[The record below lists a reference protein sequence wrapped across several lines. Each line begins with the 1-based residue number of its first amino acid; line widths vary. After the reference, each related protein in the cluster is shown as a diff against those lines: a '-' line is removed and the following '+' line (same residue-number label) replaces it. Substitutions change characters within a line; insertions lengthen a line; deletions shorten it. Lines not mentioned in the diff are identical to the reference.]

1 MEKEKQYKNAGSA
14 PHPPRSASPLR
25 SSKNLGGLS
34 WLRWPLEHYS
44 IMLLIIAILF
54 MLGIYGM
61 HIMPKDEFPHATI
74 RQGVVVAV
82 YPGATSE
89 EIEQQVA
96 RPLERYLFTFGEVKR
111 SKTTT
116 TSQNDMCIA
125 MVELNDDVNNKDEV
139 WSKIKHGLNAF
150 KSQLPAGVLAIV
162 VNDDFGNTSALLIA
176 IESGQRSYRELREY
190 SDNLSDRL
198 RRIPSVANVKLFGEQ
213 KEQIS
218 LYVDRQR
225 LQAYGIGQQMLF
237 SRLQSQGIT
246 TMSGSISDDDQQ
258 VPIHV
263 EATENSVEEVANQI
277 IFSDPATG
285 NVVRVRD
292 VARVVREYDSNSS
305 RIEQDGHPCVL
316 LSMEMTPGNNVVQ
329 YGAEVDRVLK
339 EFRESELPD
348 DVTITRIADKPKVV
362 SMSITSFLRDLLI
375 SMAVIILVMMVLFP
389 LRSAIVAAI
398 TIPLSTFVSV
408 AIMYMVGIELNIVT
422 LAALIVVLG
431 MIVDNAIVVIDGYLE
446 YLGKGYE
453 PKEAAIESA
462 RQYFMPMM
470 LATLCICA
478 IFYPFLITMKGVF
491 HDCLEDFPW
500 TITINLMVSLVLAV
514 TVIPFLEVKI
524 IKKPQQQT
532 HPLPLPAVRGVITS
546 AAEEPADSPPS
557 QRGAGGGSITR
568 WVQKTYDGV
577 LNKTFRHPWLTM
589 LIGLGVILLSL
600 IIVPA
605 LKIRLFPYADRDQFA
620 VEIFLPDGKGLK
632 ETEAVADSV
641 YRVLSNDERITGITS
656 FIGCSSPRFMDAY
669 APQMA
674 GKNYAQ
680 FIVNTTSDKATLELL
695 ANYQPQL
702 SEAFPNAYVKFK
714 RLDYLSVPE
723 LEYRF
728 YSDNLD
734 SLHVVAERLM
744 ERMREMPEL
753 EWVHTDF
760 LQPYPIINVEL
771 DPVAS
776 AQLGLTRTTAAIALS
791 ATTSDLR
798 VGQIWERRQVGDH
811 SSGMGDY
818 ELPIVVKDHA
828 DITFSDIQNV
838 GIATPVTML
847 SGGLNTTNS
856 TVPLRQVA
864 KVTPK
869 WTESRIMHRGGERC
883 ITVTA
888 QFKQGVFTSPVEQR
902 IASIMQREIK
912 LPQGVRCEVGG
923 EIEYGDEA
931 LPQIFG
937 GIAIAMLIVFFFL
950 LFNFKKYG
958 ITLVCMV
965 ALALMI
971 PGALIGLGLMNRAL
985 GLTSIFGLITLM
997 GMIMRNEILIFEHAN
1012 ELVKRS
1018 LTPNPSPK
1026 ERGVDTLAS
1035 EEGNLQDY
1043 SLPSPLGEGQGVRLY
1058 NEAVRQA
1065 AYDAGKR
1072 RMVPIFLT
1080 TATTAVGVV
1089 PMIIAQSSFWMP
1101 VGVTIFAG
1109 GIGSLILVV
1118 TMLPVVYWKV
1128 NLKKKENP
1136 PPSPSL

>member
-1 MEKEKQYKNAGSA
+1 MKEKM
-14 PHPPRSASPLR
+14 
-25 SSKNLGGLS
+25 S

-44 IMLLIIAILF
+44 ISLLIILILF
-54 MLGIYGM
+54 VLGIYGM
-61 HIMPKDEFPHATI
+61 YVMPKDEFPHATI

-89 EIEQQVA
+89 EVEQQVA
-96 RPLERYLFTFGEVKR
+96 RPLERYLFTYGEVKR

-116 TSQNDMCIA
+116 TSQNGMCIA

-150 KSQLPAGVLAIV
+150 KSQLPTGVLAIV

-176 IESGQRSYRELREY
+176 IESGQRSYRELKDY
-190 SDNLSDRL
+190 SDRLSDRL
-198 RRIPSVANVKLFGEQ
+198 RHIPSVANVKMFGEQ

-237 SRLQSQGIT
+237 SRLQAQGIT
-246 TMSGSISDDDQQ
+246 TMSGAISDDDQQ
-258 VPIHV
+258 VPIHI
-263 EATENSVEEVANQI
+263 EPTENSVEEIANQI

-285 NVVRVRD
+285 KVTRVRD
-292 VARVVREYDSNSS
+292 VARVVREYDTQNS

-316 LSMEMTPGNNVVQ
+316 LSMEMTAGNNVVQ
-329 YGAEVDRVLK
+329 YGQEVDKVLD
-339 EFRESELPD
+339 EFRAEELPD
-348 DVTITRIADKPKVV
+348 DVKITRIADKPKVV
-362 SMSITSFLRDLLI
+362 ALSVSSFLRDLLI
-375 SMAVIILVMMVLFP
+375 SMAIIILVMMVLFP

-408 AIMYMVGIELNIVT
+408 AIMYMVGIELNIIT

-470 LATLCICA
+470 LATICICA
-478 IFYPFLITMKGVF
+478 IFFPFLLTMKGMF
-491 HDCLEDFPW
+491 LDALQDFPW
-500 TITINLMVSLVLAV
+500 TITINLMVSLLLAV
-514 TVIPFLEVKI
+514 TVIPFLEVRI
-524 IKKPQQQT
+524 IKPGKVSTTGNP
-532 HPLPLPAVRGVITS
+532 ITK
-546 AAEEPADSPPS
+546 
-557 QRGAGGGSITR
+557 
-568 WVQKTYDGV
+568 WVQRTYDKT
-577 LNKTFRHPWLTM
+577 LDKTFRHPWLTM
-589 LIGLGVILLSL
+589 LIGLALILLSL
-600 IIVPA
+600 LIVPS
-605 LKIRLFPYADRDQFA
+605 LKVRLFPYADRDQFA
-620 VEIFLPDGKGLK
+620 VEIFLPEGKGMA
-632 ETEAVADSV
+632 ETTVVADSV
-641 YRVLSNDERITGITS
+641 RHVLTSDERITGITS
-656 FIGCSSPRFMDAY
+656 FIGCSSPRFMDVY

-674 GKNYAQ
+674 GKNFAQ
-680 FIVNTTSDKATLELL
+680 FIVNTTSDKATLDLL
-695 ANYQPQL
+695 ADYQPRL
-702 SEAFPNAYVKFK
+702 SEAFPDAYVKFK

-728 YSDNLD
+728 YGDNLD

-760 LQPYPIINVEL
+760 LQSYPIINIEL

-776 AQLGLTRTTAAIALS
+776 AQLGITRTTAALALS
-791 ATTSDLR
+791 ATSSDLR
-798 VGQIWERRQVGDH
+798 VGQIWE
-811 SSGMGDY
+811 GDY
-818 ELPIVVKDHA
+818 ELPIVVRDKTDM
-828 DITFSDIQNV
+828 TYSDIQNL
-838 GIATPVTML
+838 GIATPVSML

-864 KVTPK
+864 RVAPK
-869 WTESRIMHRGGERC
+869 WSESRIMHRGGERC

-888 QFKQGVFTSPVEQR
+888 QFAQGVFTSPVEQH
-902 IASIMQREIK
+902 IAKMMRQEIQ

-937 GIAIAMLIVFFFL
+937 GITIAMIIVFFFL

-958 ITLVCMV
+958 ITLVCMA

-971 PGALIGLGLMNRAL
+971 PGALIGLGLMSRAL

-1012 ELVKRS
+1012 DLLKS
-1018 LTPNPSPK
+1018 LAPNGSP
-1026 ERGVDTLAS
+1026 AS
-1035 EEGNLQDY
+1035 
-1043 SLPSPLGEGQGVRLY
+1043 SY

-1118 TMLPVVYWKV
+1118 TMLPVIYWKV
-1128 NLKKKENP
+1128 SLKGKKVKK
-1136 PPSPSL
+1136 

>member
-1 MEKEKQYKNAGSA
+1 MKEKM
-14 PHPPRSASPLR
+14 
-25 SSKNLGGLS
+25 S

-44 IMLLIIAILF
+44 ISLLIILILF
-54 MLGIYGM
+54 VMGIYGM
-61 HIMPKDEFPHATI
+61 YVMPKDEFPHATI

-96 RPLERYLFTFGEVKR
+96 RPLERYLFTYGEVNR
-111 SKTTT
+111 AKTFT
-116 TSQNDMCIA
+116 TSQNGMCSV
-125 MVELNDDVNNKDEV
+125 MVKLNDDVNNKDEV
-139 WSKIKHGLNAF
+139 WSKIKHGLNTF
-150 KSQLPAGVLAIV
+150 KSSLPAGVLAVV

-176 IESGQRSYRELREY
+176 VESGQRSYRELKDY
-190 SDNLSDRL
+190 SDRLSDRL

-237 SRLQSQGIT
+237 SRLQAQGIT
-246 TMSGSISDDDQQ
+246 TMSCSISDDDQQ

-263 EATENSVEEVANQI
+263 APTENSVEEIANQI
-277 IFSDPATG
+277 IFSAPASG
-285 NVVRVRD
+285 KVARVRD
-292 VARVVREYDSNSS
+292 VARVVREYDTQSS

-329 YGAEVDRVLK
+329 YGEEIESVLSRFSAE
-339 EFRESELPD
+339 ELPD

-362 SMSITSFLRDLLI
+362 ALSVSNFLRDLII
-375 SMAVIILVMMVLFP
+375 SMVIIILVMMVLFP
-389 LRSAIVAAI
+389 LRSAIVASI

-408 AIMYMVGIELNIVT
+408 SIMYLMGIELNIVT

-446 YLGKGYE
+446 YLGKGFA
-453 PKEAAIESA
+453 PKDAAIESS

-478 IFYPFLITMKGVF
+478 IFYPFLLTMKGMF
-491 HDCLEDFPW
+491 HDALEDFPI
-500 TITINLMVSLVLAV
+500 TITINLMVSLLLAV
-514 TVIPFLEVKI
+514 TVIPFLEVRI
-524 IKKPQQQT
+524 IKPGKVSTSGNAIT
-532 HPLPLPAVRGVITS
+532 H
-546 AAEEPADSPPS
+546 
-557 QRGAGGGSITR
+557 
-568 WVQKTYDGV
+568 WVQHTYDRV
-577 LNKTFRHPWLTM
+577 LDWTFGHPWLT
-589 LIGLGVILLSL
+589 IGGGIGVILLSCL
-600 IIVPA
+600 ILPT

-620 VEIFLPDGKGLK
+620 VEIFLPEGKGMA

-641 YRVLSNDERITGITS
+641 YHALRPDERITGITS

-680 FIVNTTSDKATLELL
+680 FIVNTESDKATLDLL
-695 ANYQPQL
+695 AQYQPQL

-714 RLDYLSVPE
+714 RLDYLEVSE

-728 YSDNLD
+728 YGDNLD
-734 SLHVVAERLM
+734 SLHIVAERLM

-753 EWVHTDF
+753 EWVHTDY

-776 AQLGLTRTTAAIALS
+776 AQLGITRTTAALALS
-791 ATTSDLR
+791 ATSSDLR
-798 VGQIWERRQVGDH
+798 VGQIWEK
-811 SSGMGDY
+811 SLGMGDY
-818 ELPIVVKDHA
+818 ELPIVVRDNS
-828 DITFSDIQNV
+828 DMTYSDIENL
-838 GIATPVTML
+838 GIATPVSML
-847 SGGLNTTNS
+847 SAGLTSSNK
-856 TVPLRQVA
+856 TVPLRQIA
-864 KVTPK
+864 KVSPQ
-869 WTESRIMHRGGERC
+869 WSESRILHRGGERC

-888 QFKQGVFTSPVEQR
+888 QFAQGVYTALVEQR
-902 IASIMQREIK
+902 IAQIMQEEIDI
-912 LPQGVRCEVGG
+912 PQGVRTEVGG

-931 LPQIFG
+931 LPQIFW
-937 GIAIAMLIVFFFL
+937 GIVIAMIIVFFFL

-958 ITLVCMV
+958 ITLVCMA
-965 ALALMI
+965 ALGLMI
-971 PGALIGLGLMNRAL
+971 PSALIGLGLMNRAL

-997 GMIMRNEILIFEHAN
+997 GMIMRNEILIFEHAIDLIKKYVA
-1012 ELVKRS
+1012 EHGDW
-1018 LTPNPSPK
+1018 T
-1026 ERGVDTLAS
+1026 VDRKA
-1035 EEGNLQDY
+1035 
-1043 SLPSPLGEGQGVRLY
+1043 Y

-1109 GIGSLILVV
+1109 GIGSLVMVV
-1118 TMLPVVYWKV
+1118 TMLPVIYWKV
-1128 NLKKKENP
+1128 STK
-1136 PPSPSL
+1136 

>member
-1 MEKEKQYKNAGSA
+1 MKKMN
-14 PHPPRSASPLR
+14 
-25 SSKNLGGLS
+25 

-44 IMLLIIAILF
+44 ISLLIIGILF
-54 MLGIYGM
+54 VMGIYGM
-61 HIMPKDEFPHATI
+61 YVMPKDEFPHATI

-125 MVELNDDVNNKDEV
+125 MVELNDNVNNKDEV
-139 WSKIKHGLNAF
+139 WSKIKHGLNSF
-150 KSQLPAGVLAIV
+150 KSQLPSGVLAIV

-176 IESGQRSYRELREY
+176 IESGQRSYRELKDY
-190 SDNLSDRL
+190 SDKLSDRL
-198 RRIPSVANVKLFGEQ
+198 RHIPSVDNVKMFGEQ

-237 SRLQSQGIT
+237 SRLQAQGIT
-246 TMSGSISDDDQQ
+246 TMSGSISDEDQQ

-263 EATENSVEEVANQI
+263 EATENSVDEITNQI
-277 IFSDPATG
+277 IFSDPVTG
-285 NVVRVRD
+285 KVARVRD

-329 YGAEVDRVLK
+329 YGKDVDAVLD
-339 EFRESELPD
+339 EFRKNELPE

-362 SMSITSFLRDLLI
+362 AMSVSSFLRDLLI
-375 SMAVIILVMMVLFP
+375 SMAIIILVMMVLFP

-408 AIMYMVGIELNIVT
+408 AIMYMAGIELNIVT

-446 YLGKGYE
+446 YLGKGMA
-453 PKEAAIESA
+453 PKEAAIESG

-470 LATLCICA
+470 LATICICA
-478 IFYPFLITMKGVF
+478 IFYPFLITMKGMF
-491 HDCLEDFPW
+491 LDALQDFPW

-514 TVIPFLEVKI
+514 TVIPYLETRI
-524 IKKPQQQT
+524 IKPGKVST
-532 HPLPLPAVRGVITS
+532 DGNAITK
-546 AAEEPADSPPS
+546 
-557 QRGAGGGSITR
+557 
-568 WVQKTYDGV
+568 WVQKTYNSV
-577 LNKTFRHPWLTM
+577 LDKTFRHPWMTM
-589 LIGLGVILLSL
+589 LIGLGAILLSL
-600 IIVPA
+600 LILPT
-605 LKIRLFPYADRDQFA
+605 LKIRLFPYADRDQLA

-641 YRVLSNDERITGITS
+641 YRVLRPDERITGITS

-674 GKNYAQ
+674 GRNYAQ
-680 FIVNTTSDKATLELL
+680 FIVNTTSEQATLDLL
-695 ANYQPQL
+695 ADYQPRL
-702 SEAFPNAYVKFK
+702 SEAFPGAYVKFK

-728 YSDNLD
+728 YGDNLD

-744 ERMREMPEL
+744 ERMRQMPEL

-776 AQLGLTRTTAAIALS
+776 AQLGITRTTAALALS
-791 ATTSDLR
+791 ATSNDLR
-798 VGQIWERRQVGDH
+798 VGQLWEGHD
-811 SSGMGDY
+811 
-818 ELPIVVKDHA
+818 ELPIVVKDNT
-828 DITFSDIQNV
+828 DMTYSDIQNL
-838 GIATPVTML
+838 GIATPISIL
-847 SGGLNTTNS
+847 SGGVNTTNS

-864 KVTPK
+864 RVSPK
-869 WTESRIMHRGGERC
+869 WTESRIMHRAGERC

-888 QFKQGVFTSPVEQR
+888 QFAQGVFTSPVEQC
-902 IASIMQREIK
+902 IAQIMQEEIE

-958 ITLVCMV
+958 ITLVCMA
-965 ALALMI
+965 ALGLMI
-971 PGALIGLGLMNRAL
+971 PGALVGLGVMNRAL

-1012 ELVKRS
+1012 DLVKKGM
-1018 LTPNPSPK
+1018 PIK
-1026 ERGVDTLAS
+1026 
-1035 EEGNLQDY
+1035 
-1043 SLPSPLGEGQGVRLY
+1043 
-1058 NEAVRQA
+1058 QA

-1118 TMLPVVYWKV
+1118 TMLPVIYWKV
-1128 NLKKKENP
+1128 STKKTTK
-1136 PPSPSL
+1136 